1 MAHDYIGLRGENMCN
16 NLLTK
21 FCPGRPLPFFKPIF
35 LGEKFQT
42 LDFMIELV
50 GAGEVTPFFFI
61 QVKTTRE
68 GYTKQG
74 KRLKVKVSAEAMSR
88 LRAYPAPTY
97 VVGIDEVQEK
107 GSIISANAGSP
118 LMVSSLPTTFELE
131 CGNLE
136 RLWQEVRDYWRQR
149 DMDLKDSVFAA

>member
-1 MAHDYIGLRGENMCN
+1 MAQDYIGLRGENMCN

-21 FCPGRPLPFFKPIF
+21 FCLGRELPFFKPIF

-42 LDFMIELV
+42 LDFMVELV
-50 GAGEVTPFFFI
+50 GAGEITPFFFI

-68 GYTKQG
+68 GYTKRDR
-74 KRLKVKVSAEAMSR
+74 RLKIKVSAEAMSR

-107 GSIISANAGSP
+107 GYIVSANAGSP
-118 LMVSSLPTTFELE
+118 AVVSSLPTTFALD
-131 CGNLE
+131 CSNLE
-136 RLWQEVRDYWRQR
+136 RLWYEVRDYWRQR
-149 DMDLKDSVFAA
+149 DMDMTNSVFTA

>member
-1 MAHDYIGLRGENMCN
+1 MAQDYIGLRGENMCN

-21 FCPGRPLPFFKPIF
+21 FCPGRELPFFKPIF

-42 LDFMIELV
+42 LDFMVELV
-50 GAGEVTPFFFI
+50 GAGEITPFFFI

-68 GYTKQG
+68 GYTKRDR
-74 KRLKVKVSAEAMSR
+74 RLKVKVSQEAMSR

-97 VVGIDEVQEK
+97 VVGIGEVQEK
-107 GSIISANAGSP
+107 GYIISANAGSSAV
-118 LMVSSLPTTFELE
+118 VSSLPTTFALD
-131 CGNLE
+131 CSNLA

-149 DMDLKDSVFAA
+149 DMDLKDSLFAA